1 MEKNSLRNE
10 FARKVSILVDKF
22 HTFILRA
29 DKLYGDIEKGK
40 YRKIDILFNISSI
53 TFGLLFITMFLADK
67 NIIDVDIFDYKFK
80 IALAITLMFNH
91 VFWVSALFALYILSK
106 AIKLF
111 FPIESELKIKYANKN
126 ERTAQKTVVIILI
139 LYSIYV
145 ALFSEKFN

>member
-40 YRKIDILFNISSI
+40 YRKTNILLIISSI
-53 TFGLLFITMFLADK
+53 AFPLLGFTLLLADK

-80 IALAITLMFNH
+80 LALAITFIFNQ
-91 VFWVSALFALYILSK
+91 VSLVSALFVLHILSAVLNFFFHKK
-106 AIKLF
+106 A
-111 FPIESELKIKYANKN
+111 N
-126 ERTAQKTVVIILI
+126 
-139 LYSIYV
+139 
-145 ALFSEKFN
+145 